1 MVEGTNTNS
10 ARKSG
15 NTKILSAIFC
25 ILLVSMVGLIVANVI
40 IHFMGGKGDSGE
52 PEETFL
58 RGNMIPPELVQSLL
72 LSKKFHEAAL
82 RPSAFYY

>member
-25 ILLVSMVGLIVANVI
+25 VLLVSMVGLIVANVI
-40 IHFMGGKGDSGE
+40 IHFMGGKGDSGVAKLVAKAVNLIR
-52 PEETFL
+52 TRL
-58 RGNMIPPELVQSLL
+58 RRLI
-72 LSKKFHEAAL
+72 
-82 RPSAFYY
+82 